1 MFLFR
6 WFFAKSMNEMALS
19 ASNIYIVS
27 ASVKYS
33 NRHWLSVGQFVATH
47 ILLVAR

>member
-1 MFLFR
+1 
-6 WFFAKSMNEMALS
+6 MNEMMLS

-27 ASVKYS
+27 AAVKYS
-33 NRHWLSVGQFVATH
+33 NRYWLRVGLFVTTH